1 MLFVHVGAFLCPR
14 SCIQVYALLVRV
26 PAFRFVQVYVLMCPR
41 RCVFMLQYLHSG
53 LYFLFHVV
61 SFRFMGFCSAL
72 VLSRTGFSVPRWY
85 IQMYASVC
93 PHRCI
98 QVCILN
104 CLRWCAFMSTCCL
117 QVHVFGSTLLHSGL
131 CFRFHVGTFR
141 FLLLLVHVVAFR
153 FAFLFVPVGAILS
166 SRHCIQAYVF
176 VSPT

>member
-26 PAFRFVQVYVLMCPR
+26 PAFRLIQIYVLICPR

-61 SFRFMGFCSAL
+61 PFRFMGFCSAWL
-72 VLSRTGFSVPRWY
+72 RSRTGFSVPRWY

-131 CFRFHVGTFR
+131 CFS
-141 FLLLLVHVVAFR
+141 
-153 FAFLFVPVGAILS
+153 VPRWYIQVSAS
-166 SRHCIQAYVF
+166 ACPRSCIQVCIF
-176 VSPT
+176 ICLGWCVSMFTSLHSGFCFF